1 MTGRPLEI
9 LEDLYFI
16 ERGYLCAN
24 HFALR
29 SPAPV
34 LIDTG
39 YKASWG
45 QTRSLLEDL
54 GIELSAVARII
65 NTHTHCDH
73 IGGNRA
79 VQSLSGCRI
88 ALHPAGKGFM
98 DARDARSPWWSYFH
112 QEADF
117 FDVTETLEDS
127 ASIHVGPHEFE
138 VIHTP
143 GHAADGLV
151 LYNRRRRLL
160 ISSDTLWEHD
170 IPVMTLRIE
179 GERAVATMLAS
190 LDKISRLAVDQVYPG
205 HGPSFRDFPTA
216 LRRAQARLGRYL
228 KEPSRIGWDL
238 VKKIAIYTLMMKA
251 RIPVDRFFDLL
262 MQTPWYPE
270 TVVDYLEGDYH
281 AVFDRLVSS
290 LAERG
295 LIHQE
300 RNHWVTTVKP

>member
-39 YKASWG
+39 YKASWSR
-45 QTRSLLEDL
+45 TRSLLEGL
-54 GIELSAVARII
+54 GIDLSAVVRII

-73 IGGNRA
+73 IGGNHA

-88 ALHPAGKGFM
+88 ALHPTGKGFM
-98 DARDARSPWWSYFH
+98 DTRDARSPWWSYYH

-117 FDVTETLEDS
+117 FEAAETLEDG
-127 ASIHVGPHEFE
+127 ARVCVGPHEFE
-138 VIHTP
+138 IIHTP

-151 LYNRRRRLL
+151 LYNRRERLL
-160 ISSDTLWEHD
+160 ISSDTLWERD
-170 IPVMTLRIE
+170 IPVMTPQIE
-179 GERAVATMLAS
+179 GDRSVATMLAS
-190 LDKISRLAVDQVYPG
+190 LEKISRLAVDQVYPG
-205 HGPSFRDFPTA
+205 HGLPFGDFPTA
-216 LRRAQARLGRYL
+216 LRRAQGRLEGYL
-228 KEPSRIGWDL
+228 KEPARIGWDL

-251 RIPVDRFFDLL
+251 RIPVGQFFDLL
-262 MQTPWYPE
+262 MQTAWYPE
-270 TVVDYLEGDYH
+270 TVEAYLEGDYH
-281 AVFDRLVSS
+281 AVFERLVTS
-290 LAERG
+290 LSARG
-295 LIHQE
+295 LIRQHQD
-300 RNHWVTTVKP
+300 HWVTTVKP